1 MLPAIHDLHAEL
13 VIVGNGTPQQAAWF
27 VEEFHIDSPV
37 FTNPDRT
44 VYQAVGAKHGLR
56 TTYHP
61 RVFRNAWR
69 TFRRG
74 YRQTKRM
81 GAPTQQGGVFIILPD
96 GSMPYRYRS
105 DIAGDHPNPND
116 ILHALRLATDTD
128 TSTDIAPSAPA

>member
-1 MLPAIHDLHAEL
+1 MLGILPVIHELDAEL
-13 VIVGNGTPQQAAWF
+13 VIVGNGTPQQATWF
-27 VEEFHIDSPV
+27 TEEFAIDSPV

-44 VYQAVGAKHGLR
+44 VYQAVGAKRGVR

-74 YRQTKRM
+74 FRQTKRM

-96 GSMPYRYRS
+96 GSIPYRYRS

-116 ILHALRLATDTD
+116 ILHALRRT
-128 TSTDIAPSAPA
+128 TSPTTPV